1 MNMVSNKI
9 KRTHTKRRRQTK
21 RNTKKKNAISR
32 KNRMIGGKNRK
43 IQYPD
48 KAYDGQVWPELSMNI
63 PHGKGTMTWNNG
75 DVYNG
80 QWKYGK
86 MSGRG
91 TMTRHDGTSYTGNWR
106 NDKMN
111 GFGSFRYANN
121 KVLQGIWADNMPTGN
136 LKLIWPNVDPIRSS
150 SKIVKAEE
158 FDDFPYYD
166 NKSDASTMDEHHS
179 DSDASTMDEHHSD
192 IDDDE
197 DLMNRF
203 NIQYRFGRQ

>member
-1 MNMVSNKI
+1 MVSNKI
-9 KRTHTKRRRQTK
+9 KRNHTKRRRQTK
-21 RNTKKKNAISR
+21 RNTKKRNAISR

-43 IQYPD
+43 IQYSD

-121 KVLQGIWADNMPTGN
+121 KVLEGIWADNKPTGN
-136 LKLIWPNVDPIRSS
+136 LKMIWPNVDPIIGS
-150 SKIVKAEE
+150 SKTVKAEE
-158 FDDFPYYD
+158 VDDFLYD
-166 NKSDASTMDEHHS
+166 DNQSDADTEP
-179 DSDASTMDEHHSD
+179 
-192 IDDDE
+192 DE
-197 DLMNRF
+197 D
-203 NIQYRFGRQ
+203 I